1 MLAEKVAA
9 PDSEKRKSLKLA
21 AATTL
26 TTNGIP
32 VTVSDPQMIMIRV
45 SNLLKTPSQAF
56 MSLILFDASS

>member
-32 VTVSDPQMIMIRV
+32 VTVSDPQCV
-45 SNLLKTPSQAF
+45 FQT
-56 MSLILFDASS
+56 SSKLPHKRS

>member
-45 SNLLKTPSQAF
+45 SNFFKTP
-56 MSLILFDASS
+56 